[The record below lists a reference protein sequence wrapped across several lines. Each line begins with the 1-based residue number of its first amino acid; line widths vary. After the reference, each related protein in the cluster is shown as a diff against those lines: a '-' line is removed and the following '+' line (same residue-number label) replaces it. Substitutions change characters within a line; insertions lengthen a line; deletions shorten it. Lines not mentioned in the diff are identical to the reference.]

1 MKGARE
7 NKRTKKKKTG
17 EASRISTPAK
27 SQPSMSVEDAITQ
40 TANRARGLLFDREG
54 KPKGI
59 DHYLAS
65 LTLHTLIRPAKWFGQ
80 TDLAKPDILVFKWCG
95 DMMIYDP
102 GLAEIF
108 FSECSDPYCDRLLCN
123 AAAMI
128 LQATGGI
135 ADKRLR
141 DYACRRWS
149 GDMPPPPVKPP
160 RGRSADDNR
169 LRNAC
174 IVGYLIPP
182 LLVAEFPSTR
192 NEATE
197 TESACSIV
205 SQALATIEIELGEK
219 HIAKIWAGNPLRDI
233 LGAQRDI

>member
-1 MKGARE
+1 MKEARE
-7 NKRTKKKKTG
+7 NKRAKKKKTG

-40 TANRARGLLFDREG
+40 TANNARMLLFDREG
-54 KPKGI
+54 KPTGI
-59 DHYLAS
+59 DFFLEM
-65 LTLHTLIRPAKWFGQ
+65 LTQQTLIRPAKSFGQ
-80 TDLAKPDILVFKWCG
+80 TDLSKPDILVFRWRG

-102 GLAEIF
+102 GLAEDF
-108 FSECSDPYCDRLLCN
+108 FSECSNPYCDRLLCT
-123 AAAMI
+123 AAAII
-128 LQATGGI
+128 LQSTGGI

-141 DYACRRWS
+141 DYVCRRLS
-149 GDMPPPPVKPP
+149 GDMPPPPVKPA

-169 LRNAC
+169 WRNVS
-174 IVGYLIPP
+174 IVNLIPP
-182 LLVAEFPSTR
+182 LLRAGFPPTR

-205 SQALATIEIELGEK
+205 SQALATIEIKLGEK
-219 HIAKIWAGNPLRDI
+219 AIAKIWARYPSRHNI

>member
-1 MKGARE
+1 M
-7 NKRTKKKKTG
+7 
-17 EASRISTPAK
+17 
-27 SQPSMSVEDAITQ
+27 PSMSVEDAITQ
-40 TANRARGLLFDREG
+40 TANVARVLLFDREG

-59 DHYLAS
+59 DHYHAALV
-65 LTLHTLIRPAKWFGQ
+65 LHTLIRSAKWFGQ
-80 TDLAKPDILVFKWCG
+80 TDKPGIHVFPDG
-95 DMMIYDP
+95 RGGSMIYDAD
-102 GLAEIF
+102 LAEIL

-141 DYACRRWS
+141 DYACRRLS
-149 GDMPPPPVKPP
+149 GDMPPPPVKPA

-169 LRNAC
+169 WRNAC

-205 SQALATIEIELGEK
+205 SQTLATIGIKLGEK
-219 HIAKIWAGNPLRDI
+219 AIAKIWARYPSLHDI